1 MRDDENSLVEKS
13 KMGEREIR
21 YREALNEAL
30 REEMRRDPLVF
41 CFGEGVAE
49 RGGSFLVTSGLL
61 EEFGP
66 QRVLDTPISEMA
78 IAGGCVGAAIVGARP
93 VGEILFIDF
102 MTLTMDMVV
111 NQAAKYNFMTGG
123 NGKVPM
129 VLRTQGGCG
138 KGLAAQHSQSLEAW
152 FFHIPG
158 LKVVMPS
165 TPYDAKG
172 LLKSAIRDDDPVI
185 FIEHKRLYAQKGV
198 VPEEEYLI
206 PIGKG
211 NIKRAGKDVTVF
223 AYSLMVDVALAAAAE
238 LAKEGVEVEIIDPR
252 SLVPMDYDL
261 ILESVKKTG
270 RLVIVQEA
278 CRRGG
283 VGAEIAAFVAEN
295 AFDYLDAPIVRAA
308 GLNLPIPYNIHLQEL
323 CIPRPEDVITAI
335 KKVL

>member
-1 MRDDENSLVEKS
+1 MRK
-13 KMGEREIR
+13 IQ

-30 REEMRRDPLVF
+30 HEEMHRDPLVF

-49 RGGSFLVTSGLL
+49 RGGSFLVTKGLL
-61 EEFGP
+61 EQFGP
-66 QRVLDTPISEMA
+66 QRVLDTPISEIA
-78 IAGGCVGAAIVGARP
+78 ISGGCVGAAIVGARP
-93 VGEILFIDF
+93 VGEILFVDF
-102 MTLTMDMVV
+102 MTLVMDMVV

-123 NGKVPM
+123 NGSVPM

-165 TPYDAKG
+165 MPYDAKG

-185 FIEHKRLYAQKGV
+185 FIEHKKLYFNKGE
-198 VPEEEYLI
+198 VPEQEYLI

-211 NIKRAGKDVTVF
+211 DIKRQGKDVTIF
-223 AYSLMVDVALAAAAE
+223 AYSLMVHVALEAAEE
-238 LAKEGVEVEIIDPR
+238 LAKEGLDAEIIDPR

-261 ILESVKKTG
+261 ILESIKKTG

-283 VGAEIAAFVAEN
+283 VGAEIAAFVNEN
-295 AFDYLDAPIVRAA
+295 AFDYLDAPIVRVA
-308 GLNLPIPYNIHLQEL
+308 GLNIPIPYNTKLQES
-323 CIPRPEDVITAI
+323 CIPRPEDII
-335 KKVL
+335 KAVRKVCK

>member
-1 MRDDENSLVEKS
+1 MS
-13 KMGEREIR
+13 KREIQ
-21 YREALNEAL
+21 YNEALNEAL

-49 RGGSFLVTSGLL
+49 RGGSFKVTKGLL

-66 QRVLDTPISEMA
+66 KRVLDTPISE
-78 IAGGCVGAAIVGARP
+78 IGISGGCVGAAIIGARP
-93 VGEILFIDF
+93 VGEIMFVDF

-123 NGKVPM
+123 SGKVPM

-138 KGLAAQHSQSLEAW
+138 DGLAAQHSQSLEAW

-172 LLKSAIRDDDPVI
+172 LLKSAIRDDEPVI
-185 FIEHKRLYAQKGV
+185 FIEHKKLYFHKGE

-206 PIGKG
+206 PLGKG
-211 NIKRAGKDVTVF
+211 DIKREGKDVTIF
-223 AYSLMVDVALAAAAE
+223 AYSLMVSVALAAAEE
-238 LAKEGVEVEIIDPR
+238 LGKEGIEAEVVDPR
-252 SLVPMDYDL
+252 SLVPMDYNL

-270 RLVIVQEA
+270 RLVIAQEA

-283 VGAEIAAFVAEN
+283 VGAEIAAFVNEN
-295 AFDYLDAPIVRAA
+295 AFDHLDAPIVRAA
-308 GLNLPIPYNIHLQEL
+308 GLNIPIPYNVKLGQA
-323 CIPRPEDVITAI
+323 CIPQSEDIIEAVR
-335 KKVL
+335 KVCR